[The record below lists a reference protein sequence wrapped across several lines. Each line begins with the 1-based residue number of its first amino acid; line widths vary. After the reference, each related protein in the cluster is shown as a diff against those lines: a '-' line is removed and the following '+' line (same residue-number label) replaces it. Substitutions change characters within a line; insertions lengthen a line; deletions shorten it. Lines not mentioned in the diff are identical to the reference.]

1 MRAAHVVF
9 LAACQRWE
17 PRYGRHTKY
26 KDAPH
31 RIHYFTYLKYPPH
44 QQRFIYTTNRVE
56 RFKCNSKKATHSPD
70 TGPRSACTSFARIAR
85 GYIPTSIPVR
95 VGGLKAK
102 EARRAVEGVKEKS

>member
-17 PRYGRHTKY
+17 PRYGRYTKY

-44 QQRFIYTTNRVE
+44 
-56 RFKCNSKKATHSPD
+56 
-70 TGPRSACTSFARIAR
+70 
-85 GYIPTSIPVR
+85 
-95 VGGLKAK
+95 L
-102 EARRAVEGVKEKS
+102 

>member
-17 PRYGRHTKY
+17 PRYGRYTKY

-44 QQRFIYTTNRVE
+44 LQRFIYTTNRVE

-70 TGPRSACTSFARIAR
+70 AVQRSMRAPHLRASRGATYLHRSPRGSVGLRLRKR
-85 GYIPTSIPVR
+85 GGR
-95 VGGLKAK
+95 LK
-102 EARRAVEGVKEKS
+102 E